1 MEKYFIVMFIEIF
14 LKELN
19 LIIKFNS
26 ILKNILY
33 NDELKVAY
41 EIFVEERLTSNILK
55 ILQKSIP

>member
-1 MEKYFIVMFIEIF
+1 MFIEIF

-41 EIFVEERLTSNILK
+41 EIFAEERLTSNILK

>member
-33 NDELKVAY
+33 DDELKVAY
-41 EIFVEERLTSNILK
+41 EIFAEERLTSNILK